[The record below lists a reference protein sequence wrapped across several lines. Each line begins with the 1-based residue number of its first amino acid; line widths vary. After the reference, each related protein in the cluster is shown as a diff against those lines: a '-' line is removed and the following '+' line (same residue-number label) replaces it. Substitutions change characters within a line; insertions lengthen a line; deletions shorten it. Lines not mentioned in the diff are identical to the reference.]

1 MVISGNIHAPH
12 LAFQNSPNTAH
23 NTYYHVSLLGNV
35 YVHSP
40 ADNIFLPSRVPIHS
54 NEARPK
60 KQKLLAQFSYTNQFA
75 TAIVT
80 STRDLIAALKAR
92 EVEKVSQG
100 CPFNRIRY

>member
-1 MVISGNIHAPH
+1 M
-12 LAFQNSPNTAH
+12 AFQNSPITAH

-40 ADNIFLPSRVPIHS
+40 ADNIFLPCRVPIHS
-54 NEARPK
+54 NNEAPPKRP
-60 KQKLLAQFSYTNQFA
+60 KLLAQISFTNQFT

-80 STRDLIAALKAR
+80 STGALIAALKTR

-100 CPFNRIRY
+100 CPFNRIG

>member
-1 MVISGNIHAPH
+1 VISGSTHTPYGIPE
-12 LAFQNSPNTAH
+12 QPH

-40 ADNIFLPSRVPIHS
+40 TDDIFLPSTVPIHS
-54 NEARPK
+54 NNETRPK
-60 KQKLLAQFSYTNQFA
+60 KQKLLAQISYPNQFA

-80 STRDLIAALKAR
+80 STGTLIAALKAR

-100 CPFNRIRY
+100 CPFNRIG

>member
-1 MVISGNIHAPH
+1 M
-12 LAFQNSPNTAH
+12 AFQNNPNTAH

-40 ADNIFLPSRVPIHS
+40 ADNIFLPSTVPIHS
-54 NEARPK
+54 NDEARPK
-60 KQKLLAQFSYTNQFA
+60 KHKLLAQISYPKQFA

-80 STRDLIAALKAR
+80 STGALIAALKAR

-100 CPFNRIRY
+100 CPFNRIG